1 MDRIPLP
8 GAEPLLDEC
17 GAALRVAAIRRDA
30 MEVGLTLQ
38 QFAHWLRVGDRNGV
52 ADEQTRAAVRL
63 GLQWRREGRRL
74 RLSVMGVLGVVEA
87 RANSDESRSTWSVRG
102 N

>member
-1 MDRIPLP
+1 MNFKSWMPPVEMDRIPLP

-52 ADEQTRAAVRL
+52 ANEQGTRGSPAWSSMAA
-63 GLQWRREGRRL
+63 
-74 RLSVMGVLGVVEA
+74 
-87 RANSDESRSTWSVRG
+87 RG
-102 N
+102 PAFAAFGHGCAWGC